1 MDVALFLFSSR
12 TLLSTRCLL
21 SSLVSCGLLHLY
33 PCTLVHLYPCTLVHL
48 YPCTLVHLY
57 PCAMRRRPAR
67 RQRLEPKTAADMTAV
82 VTALRMT
89 WRERISCYPS
99 SPRICSHIRW
109 CPALF
114 ICSCPVCVPL
124 LASSPE
130 SSCLVELL
138 YLCCLCDWMGKII

>member
-67 RQRLEPKTAADMTAV
+67 RQRLEPKTAADITACGDG
-82 VTALRMT
+82 AEDDLAG
-89 WRERISCYPS
+89 EDI
-99 SPRICSHIRW
+99 
-109 CPALF
+109 LL
-114 ICSCPVCVPL
+114 PL
-124 LASSPE
+124 LAEDMFTYPMVSCSILVSAPLVCHLCSPPYLG
-130 SSCLVELL
+130 SKVQLSCGTPVSLL
-138 YLCCLCDWMGKII
+138 PL